1 MEVESCKVVDS
12 FYCIWFEKGLFHI
25 DDVYLRK
32 ILRVTKH
39 QLKWFI
45 DSLSDLV
52 QGLER
57 KFFLKNGNDGN
68 GASKLTKF

>member
-1 MEVESCKVVDS
+1 MEVESLEVVDS

-25 DDVYLRK
+25 DGVDFRK
-32 ILRVTKH
+32 IPRVTKH

-52 QGLER
+52 QEPE
-57 KFFLKNGNDGN
+57 
-68 GASKLTKF
+68 